1 MTAKPRIVA
10 VAAAGLFAV
19 IAGAA
24 AWANA
29 GGPAAGDIPTARVQR
44 GRVQVTVHAT
54 GELRATR
61 SQLLSVPPVGGTL
74 TIVQLAPSG
83 SAVKAGDIV
92 VEFDPSEQEFALEQ
106 ANFDLQLA
114 EQEIIKAEA
123 EAAAQA
129 ADDEVSLLRAQ
140 FEVRRGELDAAT
152 NELVGAILAE
162 QHRLLLQEARQRLA
176 QLEVDVKSRRQ
187 GAVASAAVL
196 RERRMKA
203 QVAVDVARR
212 NIENL
217 QVRAPFDG
225 FVTLRMNMMA
235 FGGIVFSGAVMP
247 EYRVGDTANSGQPV
261 ADLIDTSRVEV
272 AAKLPEYDRAN
283 VASGQ
288 KVLVS
293 VDALPQARLE
303 GAVRSVSGVASRS
316 MFEGGTRR
324 FDIVFEVTGDTSRIR
339 PGVSAALA
347 IEGPA
352 FDDALHIPRSSV
364 FEIGGQPSVFV
375 RTAEGFD
382 AKEVRVR
389 AFTDTVAVVEGLAPD
404 AEVALVNPNT
414 AGGRRSSS
422 GSPRQ
427 AL

>member
-1 MTAKPRIVA
+1 MSMTLRKSA
-10 VAAAGLFAV
+10 VAAAGLIAAM
-19 IAGAA
+19 AGAA
-24 AWANA
+24 AWAAA
-29 GGPAAGDIPTARVQR
+29 GGSKEQDVPTARVQR

-54 GELRATR
+54 GDLRATR
-61 SQLLSVPPVGGTL
+61 SALLSVPPVGGTL
-74 TIVQLAPSG
+74 TIVRLAPSG
-83 SAVKAGDIV
+83 SAVKAGAIV

-106 ANFDLQLA
+106 ATFDLQLA

-129 ADDEVSLLRAQ
+129 ADDEVSLLRAR

-176 QLEVDVKSRRQ
+176 QLEVDVKSRRD
-187 GAVASAAVL
+187 GAAASAAVL

-235 FGGIVFSGAVMP
+235 FGGVVFSGAVMP
-247 EYRVGDTANSGQPV
+247 EYRLGDTANSGQPV
-261 ADLIDTSRVEV
+261 ADLIDTTRVEV

-288 KVLVS
+288 KVQVS
-293 VDALPQARLE
+293 VDALPEARLE

-324 FDIVFEVTGDTSRIR
+324 FDIAFDVKGDTSRIR
-339 PGVSAALA
+339 PGVTAALA

-364 FEIGGQPSVFV
+364 FEIGGKPAVFV
-375 RTAEGFD
+375 RTADGFD
-382 AKEVRVR
+382 TQEVRVR
-389 AFTDTVAVVEGLAPD
+389 ALTDTVAVVEGLEAGT
-404 AEVALVNPNT
+404 EVALVNPNAST
-414 AGGRRSSS
+414 GRRTSSS
-422 GSPRQ
+422 SPAR